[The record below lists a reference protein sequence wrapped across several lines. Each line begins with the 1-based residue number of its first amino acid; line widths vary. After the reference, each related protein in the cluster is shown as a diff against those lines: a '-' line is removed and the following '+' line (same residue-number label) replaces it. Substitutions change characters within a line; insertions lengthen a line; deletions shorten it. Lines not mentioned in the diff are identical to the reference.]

1 MLLLL
6 FKISERHYGVDA
18 RRIVE
23 VVPST
28 ALQRSIDVSPQNRL
42 TSQVGLL
49 RWQVGNQIDLIPVV
63 DLAQMLM
70 NVESPRTMGT
80 RIMVVEDEGRRLW
93 GLMATGM
100 VQTWAVENELWMNSD
115 EQQVLMRGQTL
126 VYGLSIDRV
135 LTDVRE
141 QSDQFRVRTVAV
153 ERNNSAS

>member
-6 FKISERHYGVDA
+6 FKVSERHYGVDA
-18 RRIVE
+18 RRVVE

-28 ALQRSIDVSPQNRL
+28 ALQRSSDTQTGL

-49 RWQVGNQIDLIPVV
+49 RWQVGNQIELIPVV

-100 VQTWAVENELWMNSD
+100 VQTWAIENELWMNSD
-115 EQQVLMRGQTL
+115 ERQVLMRGQTL

-153 ERNNSAS
+153 ERNNPAS